1 MVAML
6 RFCSSPYEAAENASA
21 ICILTEWE
29 QFRALD
35 FDRLAELVAT
45 PILLD
50 FRNIYSREEVT
61 RRGFAYSRIGSGSR
75 APSDRGNAGPML
87 SDHVSSI
94 ERFGAPPKKARLA
107 RVK

>member
-1 MVAML
+1 MRGPRFKLTIPKGWSRARLLWSDVA
-6 RFCSSPYEAAENASA
+6 FCSSPYEAAENASA
-21 ICILTEWE
+21 ICVLTEWE

-35 FDRLAELVAT
+35 FERLAELVAT

-75 APSDRGNAGPML
+75 AASFPR
-87 SDHVSSI
+87 I
-94 ERFGAPPKKARLA
+94 R
-107 RVK
+107 